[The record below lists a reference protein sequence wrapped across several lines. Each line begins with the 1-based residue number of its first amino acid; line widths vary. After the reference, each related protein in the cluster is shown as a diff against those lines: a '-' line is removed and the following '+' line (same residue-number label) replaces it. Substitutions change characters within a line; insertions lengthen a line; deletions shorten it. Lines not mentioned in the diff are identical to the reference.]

1 MKQKICNCFHAML
14 CILTEKIMHL
24 KFCQFY
30 DRNLK
35 KATDRI
41 EKLQKGLED
50 VDRRVEEYKNKFQK
64 LNEDATKLKIKLE
77 KEQETIASAEN
88 LIGKLDGEYER
99 WSAQVSGCQ
108 WEWESGAL

>member
-1 MKQKICNCFHAML
+1 
-14 CILTEKIMHL
+14 MHL
-24 KFCQFY
+24 KFCQFFY

-99 WSAQVSGCQ
+99 WSAQVSGWQ
-108 WEWESGAL
+108 WVGVGVRGLRRG